1 MEIEPFKTYKR
12 RWYILA
18 VFAGLTLHQSWL
30 YCTYGPITTALK
42 LAYPEWTSPVVAMT
56 ANAGTASYLVFTWPC
71 CYVMQELGTRKASIL
86 FTALVTVG
94 AAARSFVTSSLGFTI
109 TTFVCLVLNGLAGV
123 LSAAGTPLI
132 AALWFKETER
142 ITATSI
148 ILGANMM
155 GMGVANVAGP
165 MWLSKGI
172 NFDNS
177 DDYYGPQDTDGSGS
191 EDQQITPQEMRGRIA
206 WYTMWQ
212 TVVLAVLLVSMLI
225 YFPSKPEIPPTSSSD
240 SARLNLR
247 DGLAYLMTN
256 KSAMFCILAYSISFG
271 VQGHWIGVMAINFE
285 PLGISESDCGVMGLV
300 LVFSSTV
307 ASILLSR
314 YMDYFRSKMKLALM
328 VVLSLSLLCLIWLT
342 MTIDQIVPFSATQV
356 WVSTIVGITLVC
368 ATRSLFFEFTAQVAR
383 PAPEGLVGALLN
395 AGFNL
400 VGVIFLS
407 LYFLEDYGIGYSW
420 INYALVISI
429 FMSIPIVG
437 LAKQPSSYVCI

>member
-1 MEIEPFKTYKR
+1 MEIAPFKTYKR

-42 LAYPEWTSPVVAMT
+42 FAYPKWTSPIVAMT

-86 FTALVTVG
+86 ITAMVTAG
-94 AAARSFVTSSLGFTI
+94 AAARSLVTSSTGFTAA
-109 TTFVCLVLNGLAGV
+109 TFVCMVLNGFAGV

-132 AALWFKETER
+132 ASLWFKDTER

-148 ILGANMM
+148 ILAANMM
-155 GMGVANVAGP
+155 GVGVANVAGP
-165 MWLSKGI
+165 MWLSNGL
-172 NFDNS
+172 NFDAYDENRNGTE
-177 DDYYGPQDTDGSGS
+177 DDGSDFS
-191 EDQQITPQEMRGRIA
+191 PQEMRGQIA

-212 TVVLAVLLVSMLI
+212 TVVLALLLVSMLV

-240 SARLNLR
+240 SARLNLK
-247 DGLAYLMTN
+247 DGMAYLMTN
-256 KSAMFCILAYSISFG
+256 KSALFCILAYSISFG
-271 VQGHWIGVMAINFE
+271 VSGHWIGVVAINFE

-300 LVFSSTV
+300 LVFTSTV
-307 ASILLSR
+307 ASIVLSR

-328 VVLSLSLLCLIWLT
+328 VVLTMSLLCLIWLT
-342 MTIDQIVPFSATQV
+342 MTIDEVIPFTATQV
-356 WVSTIVGITLVC
+356 WVSTIIGISMVC

-407 LYFLEDYGIGYSW
+407 LYFLEDYGIGFSW

-437 LAKQPSSYVCI
+437 LAKQPSEYICIQ